1 MVCDGGINT
10 DSGVSKI
17 ARRMACY
24 RLRWEQMREEG
35 RGGRRELRFRCLS
48 RWHDARGTCSG
59 TAEWLQLLGLG
70 VEERDPS

>member
-1 MVCDGGINT
+1 METESRTNVTRD
-10 DSGVSKI
+10 
-17 ARRMACY
+17 
-24 RLRWEQMREEG
+24 
-35 RGGRRELRFRCLS
+35 RGSRRRELRFRCLS